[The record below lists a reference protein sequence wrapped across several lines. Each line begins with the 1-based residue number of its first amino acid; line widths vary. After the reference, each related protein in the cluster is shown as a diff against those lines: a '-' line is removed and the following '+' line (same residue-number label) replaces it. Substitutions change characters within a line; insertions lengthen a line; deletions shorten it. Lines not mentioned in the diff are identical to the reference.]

1 MNKVHVAAAVLLVF
15 CGIWSCKEKEAP
27 LTLPEE
33 QDAAIKAHLEE
44 NGISLESVATL
55 DSGVYFYRQV
65 DESGPVNL
73 SNIVSFYYILK
84 NLDGQVVHSWQPS
97 DGEPLKAERGS
108 GTIYPPGFDEALQVM
123 SEGDSYVFFF
133 PSHKAFGELP
143 IEGLPANS
151 IVILEV
157 EIVNEE
163 SLNEIRQS
171 ETQAINAFVAD
182 YVDNNDPDTVIRID
196 LFSGLTM
203 IKTLRDTTAAEV
215 PPAGPVTVNLA
226 GSVLNGAE
234 IYPISEFTVER
245 DGQFQVVTGIE
256 QAIVNMRLGERAL
269 ILVPSELAYGP
280 SIQSIPHTIKEM
292 LEEKEIIPGYGVSV
306 APFTTLIFDVE
317 VLDFQ

>member
-15 CGIWSCKEKEAP
+15 CGIWSCKEKEVP

-33 QDAAIKAHLEE
+33 QDAAIVAYLTE
-44 NGISLESVATL
+44 NGISLESVTKL
-55 DSGVYFYRQV
+55 DSGVYFYRQRE
-65 DESGPVNL
+65 ESGPVNL

-84 NLDGQVVHSWQPS
+84 NLDGQVVHSWQAS
-97 DGEPLKAERGS
+97 DGGEPLKAERGS

-123 SEGDSYVFFF
+123 SEGDSYVFIF
-133 PSHKAFGELP
+133 PSHKAYAELP

-157 EIVNEE
+157 EIVDEE

-171 ETQAINAFVAD
+171 ETRAIDAFVAD
-182 YVDNNDPDTVIRID
+182 YVDNNDPDTAFSIG
-196 LFSGLTM
+196 LSGLTI

-215 PPAGPVTVNLA
+215 PAVGEVTVNLA

-234 IYPISEFTVER
+234 IYPRSEFIIQR
-245 DGQFQVVTGIE
+245 DGEFQVVAGIE
-256 QAIVNMRLGERAL
+256 EAILRMRLGERAL
-269 ILVPSELAYGP
+269 ILLPSALAYGP

-306 APFTTLIFDVE
+306 SPFTTLVFDVE
-317 VLDFQ
+317 VLEFQ